1 MHQEVQPVSQAT
13 VSIQLFQMQNKRK
26 KKKKGI
32 GSFSL
37 YTINWSSMIES
48 SRLEIFVEAGDTMS

>member
-26 KKKKGI
+26 KKKGI

-37 YTINWSSMIES
+37 YSINWSSMIES